1 MWTTGIGKRCKGWP
15 LKSFPNRL
23 NKLTTF
29 YALVVSQTLS
39 LLGSRMTSL
48 AIGIWVF
55 ATTGRASPLLLT
67 SFFTELPGM
76 LFGSLAG
83 VVVDRWDRRLVM
95 ILADAGQA
103 IGSLLLM
110 LSFLSG
116 RFELWHLYTLAFL
129 QGTFSTFQ
137 GPAEDA
143 ATTMLVDESHRE
155 RANAIKETSF
165 PLAGVIAPVLSGT
178 LYGLVGIAGIIGI
191 DLVTFIVAVVV
202 ALFVRIP
209 HPKQS
214 EEGQASRGKF
224 WVEARGAFRYLL
236 GRRGLLV
243 FVVYMAFI
251 NFMLNGPLDLTL
263 PYLISITGSEG
274 QAGSIMSVMS
284 LGAFAGAALIAVWG
298 GTRPRMHT
306 LLPALLVSGLMFLF
320 FGIFRSPLLLG
331 ASLFL
336 LLMPLPV
343 MQALYMS
350 IMQVKTPPDLQG
362 RVFALVA
369 QLGFLG
375 STASFALT
383 GFLVD
388 DVINPAIGSPAWVI
402 VEPIVGNGPG
412 AGMGLVQVVT
422 GCIILLVTL
431 GVYGSVAVRKLEGR
445 LPDYEAV
452 AAD

>member
-1 MWTTGIGKRCKGWP
+1 MKK
-15 LKSFPNRL
+15 
-23 NKLTTF
+23 NKTF
-29 YALVVSQTLS
+29 YTLVVTQTFS
-39 LLGSRMTSL
+39 MIGSRMTSI
-48 AIGIWVF
+48 AVGFWVF
-55 ATTGRASPLLLT
+55 ARTGQASPLLLT

-110 LSFLSG
+110 ISFLSG
-116 RFELWHLYTLAFL
+116 RFEIWHLYIIAFF

-143 ATTMLVDESHRE
+143 ATTMLVDETQRE
-155 RANAIKETSF
+155 RANAIKQISF

-178 LYGLVGIAGIIGI
+178 LYAMVGIAGIIGI
-191 DLVTFIVAVVV
+191 DLVTFMIAVTV

-209 HPKQS
+209 HPQQTK
-214 EEGQASRGKF
+214 EGEAAQGNF
-224 WVEARGAFRYLL
+224 WRETLGAFRYLSE
-236 GRRGLLV
+236 RRLLLV

-251 NFMLNGPLDLTL
+251 NFMLNGPLGLTL
-263 PYLISITGSEG
+263 PYLISVTGSEA
-274 QAGSIMSVMS
+274 QAGGLMGVMS
-284 LGAFAGAALIAVWG
+284 LGAFAGASLIAVWG

-306 LLPALLVSGLMFLF
+306 LLPGLLVAGLMFLLY
-320 FGIFRSPLLLG
+320 GTFRSPFLLG
-331 ASLFL
+331 TSLFL
-336 LLMPLPV
+336 ILMPLPV
-343 MQALYMS
+343 MMALYMS

-383 GFLVD
+383 GYLVD
-388 DVINPAIGSPAWVI
+388 YVIRPAIGSPAWEI
-402 VEPIVGNGPG
+402 FEPIVGNGPG

-422 GCIILLVTL
+422 GIIILFVTL
-431 GVYGSVAVRKLEGR
+431 GVYGSAAVRQLEIR
-445 LPDYEAV
+445 VPDYEAIS
-452 AAD
+452 AD

>member
-1 MWTTGIGKRCKGWP
+1 MSGQAVKK
-15 LKSFPNRL
+15 
-23 NKLTTF
+23 NKTF
-29 YALVVSQTLS
+29 YTLVVTQTFS
-39 LLGSRMTSL
+39 MIGSRMTSI
-48 AIGIWVF
+48 AVGFWVF
-55 ATTGRASPLLLT
+55 ARTGQASPLLLT

-110 LSFLSG
+110 ISFLSG
-116 RFELWHLYTLAFL
+116 RFEIWHLYIIAFF

-143 ATTMLVDESHRE
+143 ATTMLVDETQRE
-155 RANAIKETSF
+155 RANAIKQISF

-178 LYGLVGIAGIIGI
+178 LYAMVGIAGIIGI
-191 DLVTFIVAVVV
+191 DLVTFMIAVTV

-209 HPKQS
+209 HPQQTK
-214 EEGQASRGKF
+214 EGEAAQGNF
-224 WVEARGAFRYLL
+224 WRETLGAFRYLSE
-236 GRRGLLV
+236 RRLLLV

-251 NFMLNGPLDLTL
+251 NFMLNGPLGLTL
-263 PYLISITGSEG
+263 PYLISVTGSEA
-274 QAGSIMSVMS
+274 QAGGLMGVMS
-284 LGAFAGAALIAVWG
+284 LGAFAGASLIAVWG

-306 LLPALLVSGLMFLF
+306 LLPGLLVAGLMFLLY
-320 FGIFRSPLLLG
+320 GTFRSPFLLG
-331 ASLFL
+331 TSLFL
-336 LLMPLPV
+336 ILMPLPV
-343 MQALYMS
+343 MMALYMS

-383 GFLVD
+383 GYLVD
-388 DVINPAIGSPAWVI
+388 YVIRPAIGSPAWEI
-402 VEPIVGNGPG
+402 FEPIVGNGPG

-422 GCIILLVTL
+422 GIIILFVTL
-431 GVYGSVAVRKLEGR
+431 GVYGSAAVRQLEIR
-445 LPDYEAV
+445 VPDYEAIS
-452 AAD
+452 AD